1 MLCLSNVVKGFV
13 GQAARPDLAACVSSG
28 LLDLSVEAVVAFAAA
43 GVDGLGDTDHC
54 AVYSAL
60 GFFRYCRA
68 EPGCE
73 TKIRSVAPALA
84 FCLENN
90 LDLMEDLG
98 MTTQGNAASV
108 CCGVFG
114 RDEGGSE
121 FTFSQQ
127 HIDILLTRWSHLVR
141 AVGFYKTMKP
151 TADTIMVLELTI
163 SDENKP
169 LLLAN
174 KSFIPYLVDALLVD
188 QGHPRAGMKEEL
200 KVWCQQHHAECLAQL
215 AVFEPAREALL
226 QDPSMLP
233 ALEAVA
239 EAGLSE
245 QSRDFAQAAL
255 LALSDK
261 KLEMAVEGQKHIML
275 SYQWDAQG
283 TIQRI
288 NESLISRGFVTWFD
302 LTNMKGSTM
311 DASESS

>member
-1 MLCLSNVVKGFV
+1 M
-13 GQAARPDLAACVSSG
+13 A
-28 LLDLSVEAVVAFAAA
+28 
-43 GVDGLGDTDHC
+43 
-54 AVYSAL
+54 
-60 GFFRYCRA
+60 
-68 EPGCE
+68 
-73 TKIRSVAPALA
+73 
-84 FCLENN
+84 
-90 LDLMEDLG
+90 
-98 MTTQGNAASV
+98 
-108 CCGVFG
+108 
-114 RDEGGSE
+114 
-121 FTFSQQ
+121 
-127 HIDILLTRWSHLVR
+127 
-141 AVGFYKTMKP
+141 
-151 TADTIMVLELTI
+151 LELTI

-174 KSFIPYLVDALLVD
+174 KSFIPYLVDALLID
-188 QGHPRAGMKEEL
+188 PGHPRAGMKEEL

-226 QDPSMLP
+226 QDPSVLQ

-245 QSRDFAQAAL
+245 EARDFASAAL

-261 KLEMAVEGQKHIML
+261 KLVKVLEGQKHIML